1 MDQEILNMIVKI
13 IIVVASVLI
22 TGYFIPWVKTK
33 VSSTKYNDFLSLIE
47 KCVEAANQ
55 IFTPEEFAQKKK
67 YVLDITENYAKQHG
81 VNITAEELNALIE
94 GFVKAVKGWNV
105 L

>member
-1 MDQEILNMIVKI
+1 MNQEILNMIVKTI
-13 IIVVASVLI
+13 IAVVFVLI
-22 TGYFIPWVKTK
+22 TGYFIPWLKTK
-33 VSSTKYNDFLSLIE
+33 ANSTKYNDFLSLIE

-55 IFTPEEFAQKKK
+55 LYTPEEFAQKKK

-81 VNITAEELNALIE
+81 VNITAAELNALIE
-94 GFVKAVKGWNV
+94 GFVKAVKGWN